1 MIQTFIFSILKRRH
15 FWRYASFDEVASLYA
30 ARFMRQT
37 ATFLVNIF
45 VIVYIY
51 QAGYTIKQIALFY
64 ICYFLY
70 KMVIGYFVARYV
82 AHFGPKHSMFV
93 ANILNIPALLAFSLL
108 ESYDIVALVAFL
120 IFQGSSVT
128 LYTQAHNIDF
138 SKVKSTKRAGSEI
151 GTMYIIDKFT
161 AGVSPLLGGLLAWWL
176 GPQAVLLIAACLYA
190 VAALPLL
197 RTAEPVKTKQKL
209 RFEGMPWRST
219 WRSYTSNV
227 SAGVDATTATL
238 LWPLFLAA
246 VLFAGSDDSVYAKV
260 GGLASISLITTFAA
274 SWTFGKIIDRRRG
287 KDLLTHATMA
297 VSLAHLAR
305 PLATTPL
312 SVGLINVISDTSAT
326 GYMMAYTRGQY
337 DLADRSGHRN
347 AYLFLA
353 DLSWNFGMF
362 LMFVIV
368 FAISSFSDD
377 LLTIF
382 TISFVACSLL
392 CLNIMRARFPLY
404 KWWWIV

>member
-51 QAGYTIKQIALFY
+51 QAGYTLNQIALFY
-64 ICYFLY
+64 IGYFSF
-70 KMVIGYFVARYV
+70 KVVIGYFVARYV
-82 AHFGPKHSMFV
+82 AHFGPKHGMFI
-93 ANILNIPALLAFSLL
+93 ANLLNIPALLAFSML
-108 ESYDIVALVAFL
+108 ETYGVYALIVFLV
-120 IFQGSSVT
+120 FQGSSIT

-138 SKVKSTKRAGSEI
+138 SKVKSPKRAGSEI
-151 GTMYIIDKFT
+151 GVMYIIDKVT

-197 RTAEPVKTKQKL
+197 RTAEPVKIRQKL
-209 RFEGMPWRST
+209 RFEGMPWRET
-219 WRSYTSNV
+219 WRSHLSNA
-227 SAGVDATTATL
+227 SGGSDTAAATL

-260 GGLASISLITTFAA
+260 GGLASISIITTFAA
-274 SWTFGKIIDRRRG
+274 SWTFGKIIDRRKGR
-287 KDLLTHATMA
+287 DLLNHATVG
-297 VSLAHLAR
+297 VSLMHLAR
-305 PLATTPL
+305 PLASTPL
-312 SVGLINVISDTSAT
+312 GVGLINVISDTSAT
-326 GYMMAYTRGQY
+326 GYMMAFSRGQY

-347 AYLFLA
+347 AYLYVA
-353 DLSWNFGMF
+353 DASWNIGMGVMFGI
-362 LMFVIV
+362 LYIASVV
-368 FAISSFSDD
+368 TDD
-377 LLTIF
+377 LVAIF
-382 TISFVACSLL
+382 TTCFVAASILV
-392 CLNIMRARFPLY
+392 LNVMRANFPLY
-404 KWWWIV
+404 KS